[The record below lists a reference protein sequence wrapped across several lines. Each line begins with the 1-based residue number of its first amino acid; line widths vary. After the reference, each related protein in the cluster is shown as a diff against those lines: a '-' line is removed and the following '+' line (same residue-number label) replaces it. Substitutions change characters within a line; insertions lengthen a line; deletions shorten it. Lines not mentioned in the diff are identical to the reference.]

1 VSIKKII
8 FVFLLG
14 LLAKDV
20 VAQNLLD
27 SLTLSQQKVYKDL
40 NFALSNA
47 DSVFALD
54 LSKKKLKVVPEDIK
68 KLPNLQWLKLEK
80 NNLKDIP
87 SWIGDLVNLQYL
99 DLSNNDLV
107 ELPASI
113 GKLENVYYLGL
124 NRNLIEN
131 LPHEMGL
138 MKNLQVLEM
147 WDNELE
153 AIPEEMKNLHNLQ
166 VLELRGILFSNDEQT
181 QIETLLPDTRVMFSP
196 SCNCSN

>member
-1 VSIKKII
+1 MSIKKII
-8 FVFLLG
+8 FIFLIG
-14 LLAKDV
+14 LFAKDV
-20 VAQNLLD
+20 IAQNLLD

-40 NFALSNA
+40 DFALNNA

-54 LSKKKLKVVPEDIK
+54 LSKKKLKVVPDDIK

-87 SWIGDLVNLQYL
+87 PWIGDLVNLQYL
-99 DLSNNDLV
+99 DLSNNDLI
-107 ELPASI
+107 ELPSSI

-131 LPHEMGL
+131 LPHEMGQ

-166 VLELRGILFSNDEQT
+166 VLELRGILFSNDEQM
-181 QIETLLPDTRVMFSP
+181 QIESLLPDTKVMFSP
-196 SCNCSN
+196 SCNCTN

>member
-1 VSIKKII
+1 MSIKKII
-8 FVFLLG
+8 FVFLFG
-14 LLAKDV
+14 LFV
-20 VAQNLLD
+20 QEVNAQNLLD
-27 SLTLSQQKVYKDL
+27 SLTLSQQKVYKEL
-40 NFALSNA
+40 NYALDHA

-54 LSKKKLKVVPEDIK
+54 LSKKKLKFVPEEIK
-68 KLPNLQWLKLEK
+68 KLPNLQWLKLSK

-87 SWIGDLVNLQYL
+87 SWVGDLVSLQYL

-107 ELPASI
+107 ELPTSI

-124 NRNLIEN
+124 NQNLIEN
-131 LPHEMGL
+131 LPHEMGQ

-166 VLELRGILFSNDEQT
+166 VLELRGILFSSDEQT
-181 QIETLLPDTRVMFSP
+181 QIEMLLPDTKVLFSP

>member
-8 FVFLLG
+8 FAFLFALS
-14 LLAKDV
+14 AQHV
-20 VAQNLLD
+20 VAQSLLD

-40 NFALSNA
+40 NFALSHA
-47 DSVFALD
+47 DSVYALD
-54 LSKKKLKVVPEDIK
+54 LSKKKLKVVPEDLK

-87 SWIGDLVNLQYL
+87 AWIGDLVNLQYL
-99 DLSNNDLV
+99 ELSNNDLV
-107 ELPASI
+107 ELPISI
-113 GKLENVYYLGL
+113 GKLENIYYLGL

-131 LPHEMGL
+131 LPHEIGQ

-147 WDNELE
+147 WDNELQ

-166 VLELRGILFSNDEQT
+166 VLELRGILFSKDEQT
-181 QIETLLPDTRVMFSP
+181 QIEVLLPDTRVMFSP

>member
-1 VSIKKII
+1 MSIKKII
-8 FVFLLG
+8 FVFLFG
-14 LLAKDV
+14 LFVHEAD
-20 VAQNLLD
+20 AQNLLD
-27 SLTLSQQKVYKDL
+27 SLTLSQQKVYKEL
-40 NFALSNA
+40 NYALDHA

-54 LSKKKLKVVPEDIK
+54 LSKKKLKLVPEEIK
-68 KLPNLQWLKLEK
+68 KLPNLQWLKLSK

-99 DLSNNDLV
+99 DLSNNNLV
-107 ELPASI
+107 ELPSSI

-124 NRNLIEN
+124 NQNLIEN
-131 LPHEMGL
+131 LPHEMGQ

-181 QIETLLPDTRVMFSP
+181 QIELLLPDTKVLFSP
-196 SCNCSN
+196 SCNCTN

>member
-8 FVFLLG
+8 FVFLFG
-14 LLAKDV
+14 LFV
-20 VAQNLLD
+20 QEVNAQNLLD
-27 SLTLSQQKVYKDL
+27 SLTLSQQKVYKEL
-40 NFALSNA
+40 NYALDHA

-54 LSKKKLKVVPEDIK
+54 LSKKKLKFVPEEIK
-68 KLPNLQWLKLEK
+68 KLPNLQWLKLSK

-87 SWIGDLVNLQYL
+87 SWMGDLVSLQYL

-107 ELPASI
+107 ELPTSI

-124 NRNLIEN
+124 NQNLIEN
-131 LPHEMGL
+131 LPHEMGQ

-166 VLELRGILFSNDEQT
+166 VLELRGILFSSDEQT
-181 QIETLLPDTRVMFSP
+181 QIEMLLPDTKVLFSP

>member
-1 VSIKKII
+1 MSIKKII
-8 FVFLLG
+8 FVFLFG
-14 LLAKDV
+14 LFV
-20 VAQNLLD
+20 QNVNAQNLLD

-40 NFALSNA
+40 TIALNNS
-47 DSVFALD
+47 DSVFSLD
-54 LSKKKLKVVPEDIK
+54 LSKKKLKFIPEEIK
-68 KLPNLQWLKLEK
+68 KLPNLQWLKLSK

-107 ELPASI
+107 ELPTSI

-124 NRNLIEN
+124 NQNLIEN
-131 LPHEMGL
+131 LPHEMGQ

-147 WDNELE
+147 WDNELQ

-181 QIETLLPDTRVMFSP
+181 QIETLLPDTKVLFSP